1 MVEYSKVNAKL
12 FETQLKKLK
21 TALKRKTGI
30 TLRMSSKMFDENN
43 LPHELLLTARQETR
57 LRNAFNNNMLVD
69 IKLSRT
75 QISKIIQS
83 EGFLGSLLSKLAGP
97 SIKFAVPL
105 AKNILALLG
114 IRAAASAIDAGI
126 QKKIHGLGTITLI
139 ISNEE
144 MNSIIKITQIL
155 ESFNIFLEGVTKAVR
170 NETKRQEGSFLE
182 TLVGSLGSILLGSLS
197 SGKGLVRAG
206 FGNKKGKGIVRDS
219 YEKRNF
225 IFNAASSF

>member
-1 MVEYSKVNAKL
+1 
-12 FETQLKKLK
+12 
-21 TALKRKTGI
+21 
-30 TLRMSSKMFDENN
+30 
-43 LPHELLLTARQETR
+43 
-57 LRNAFNNNMLVD
+57 
-69 IKLSRT
+69 
-75 QISKIIQS
+75 
-83 EGFLGSLLSKLAGP
+83 
-97 SIKFAVPL
+97 
-105 AKNILALLG
+105 
-114 IRAAASAIDAGI
+114 
-126 QKKIHGLGTITLI
+126 
-139 ISNEE
+139 

-206 FGNKKGKGIVRDS
+206 FGNKIGKGIVRDS